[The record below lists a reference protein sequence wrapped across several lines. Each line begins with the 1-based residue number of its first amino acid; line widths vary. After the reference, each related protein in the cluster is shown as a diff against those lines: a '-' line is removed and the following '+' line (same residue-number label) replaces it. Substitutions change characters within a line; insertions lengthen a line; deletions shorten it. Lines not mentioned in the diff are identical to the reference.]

1 MVPHEDVVPC
11 AICAAVLGGFW
22 GVVIG
27 VFYPVAGVLIGGG
40 LFALTFSLLVHNC
53 SMAAEAEAKNLGVAS
68 RPEETL

>member
-40 LFALTFSLLVHNC
+40 LFALTFSVLVHNC
-53 SMAAEAEAKNLGVAS
+53 SMAEEADEKIRDVAS
-68 RPEETL
+68 QPKENT